1 MGIKLAEMRN
11 SSTVGILR
19 GTIFSFHG
27 SEIMGWQIKDINILI
42 YFGFGFS
49 STWWET
55 YPLISVSPEDKVREG
70 PLIECIWKAPSTPH
84 PYLAYTIH

>member
-1 MGIKLAEMRN
+1 MGIKLAGMRN

-42 YFGFGFS
+42 YFGFGFFINMVGNLS
-49 STWWET
+49 
-55 YPLISVSPEDKVREG
+55 
-70 PLIECIWKAPSTPH
+70 
-84 PYLAYTIH
+84 PYLCQSRG